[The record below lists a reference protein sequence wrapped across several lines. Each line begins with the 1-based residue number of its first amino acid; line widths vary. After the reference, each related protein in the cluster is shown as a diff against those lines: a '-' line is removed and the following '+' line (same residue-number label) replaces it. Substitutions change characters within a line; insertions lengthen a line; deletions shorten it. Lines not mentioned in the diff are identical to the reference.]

1 MALLEAPA
9 EQAFAHL
16 DDFAALSAHMEKRS
30 AMMIGSR
37 MRIATDGLGGRA
49 VGSRVRME
57 GCVLGMTLR
66 LEEVVTE
73 RQPPVRKAWETVE
86 AKLVAI
92 GQYRLGFELSPRG
105 ERSVLR
111 VFIDYD
117 LPPWVPTRWLGG
129 LLASAYAR
137 WCTARMTADAVRHFR
152 SK

>member
-57 GCVLGMTLR
+57 GRVLGMALR

-73 RQPPVRKAWETVE
+73 RQPPVRKAWERARSRT
-86 AKLVAI
+86 
-92 GQYRLGFELSPRG
+92 LS
-105 ERSVLR
+105 
-111 VFIDYD
+111 
-117 LPPWVPTRWLGG
+117 
-129 LLASAYAR
+129 
-137 WCTARMTADAVRHFR
+137 VRPA
-152 SK
+152 